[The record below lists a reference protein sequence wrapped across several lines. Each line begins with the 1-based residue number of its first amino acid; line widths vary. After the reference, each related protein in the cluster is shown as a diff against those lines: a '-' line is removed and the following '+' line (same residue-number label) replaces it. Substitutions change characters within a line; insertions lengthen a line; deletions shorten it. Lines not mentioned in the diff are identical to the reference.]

1 MTQTRDIRQHVTDT
15 IIAEIEKGTPPWRQP
30 WTGGKVG
37 AALPVRHNGEPYRG
51 VNVLMLWAT
60 AHTQRL
66 QLRPMDDLPPGQ
78 GSLVAASARAR
89 PAPNLSTSAPSS
101 GTVRQTGRAR
111 STASPTSKLTS
122 FLTPIRSTA
131 CPEEFYIRPD
141 PPRDLG
147 TKPDPALDA
156 WFAATGADILSTDEP
171 AAYYRPSTDQIHMPP
186 IATFLSAAQF
196 YGVQSHELTH
206 WSGASRRIDRIKRFQ
221 DKTAYAFE
229 ELVAEIGASMLSL
242 QLGVEPRFDQS
253 AAYIETWLAAL
264 KGDKTLIF
272 KAAAEAQK
280 AVDYIT
286 GLVDARTQNEVAA

>member
-60 AHTQRL
+60 AHTKRYASAQWMTFRQAKAL
-66 QLRPMDDLPPGQ
+66 GGCVRKGETGTKSVYFGAIERDGETDGQ
-78 GSLVAASARAR
+78 GEVDRIPYLKAY
-89 PAPNLSTSAPSS
+89 
-101 GTVRQTGRAR
+101 TVFNADQIEG
-111 STASPTSKLTS
+111 L
-122 FLTPIRSTA
+122 
-131 CPEEFYIRPD
+131 PEEFYIRPD

-206 WSGASRRIDRIKRFQ
+206 WSGASRRLDRIKRFQ

-280 AVDYIT
+280 AVDYVT